1 MATTANQITRIFVL
15 LESIDFAKILDEFE
29 RASTWKKIAAG
40 ENALEVAFNAAR
52 RFLPHTAITAE
63 DLEIMNALLTA
74 TAKSAVD
81 TIPSAICCP
90 QPVPSGS
97 ARASDKDLGL
107 EEGAPPAGLL
117 SPAGMPI

>member
-1 MATTANQITRIFVL
+1 MSYTLEMATTANQITRIFVL
-15 LESIDFAKILDEFE
+15 LESIDFAKIRDD
-29 RASTWKKIAAG
+29 
-40 ENALEVAFNAAR
+40 

-74 TAKSAVD
+74 IAKSAVD